1 MPMNSDCQIVFSYT
15 FCYIFFLYYR
25 LLIVILLLVIT
36 LRCFFNDSALARCRR
51 IRGLL
56 PRFLTPNFEAFSVS
70 AILQIL
76 KLINASKTHFRLT
89 IQNYVA
95 KYENHGVNQRQAITA
110 NKHNKST
117 LSRLLLFHFFC
128 SEYIRNPVAT

>member
-1 MPMNSDCQIVFSYT
+1 MIFNLYYLLYSITSSSITY
-15 FCYIFFLYYR
+15 CYI
-25 LLIVILLLVIT
+25 I
-36 LRCFFNDSALARCRR
+36 
-51 IRGLL
+51 IRYNLTG
-56 PRFLTPNFEAFSVS
+56 FLTPNFEAFSVS
-70 AILQIL
+70 AIPQIL

-117 LSRLLLFHFFC
+117 LSRLLFFHFFC
-128 SEYIRNPVAT
+128 SEYIRNPVAA